1 MATQAYLSPGA
12 IQPSA
17 TGAAVTMQSYVSPG
31 AAQPQGNSGTAEM
44 SKTLVCHPAFLMNR

>member
-17 TGAAVTMQSYVSPG
+17 TGAAVMMQAYISPG
-31 AAQPQGNSGTAEM
+31 AVQPQGSSGTAEI